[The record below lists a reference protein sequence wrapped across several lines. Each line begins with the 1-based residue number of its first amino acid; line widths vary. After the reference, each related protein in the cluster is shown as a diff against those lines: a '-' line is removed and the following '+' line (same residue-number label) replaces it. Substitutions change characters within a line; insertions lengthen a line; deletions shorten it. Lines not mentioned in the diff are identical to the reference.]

1 MIVALQSM
9 AELERA
15 LRGPAPVLI
24 FKHSTAC
31 PISAA
36 AYQAFQ
42 RFVAAHPA
50 GARYYLVKV
59 IEQRALS
66 GEIARRLG
74 VPHAS
79 PQALLWHRGGVR
91 WHASHWAITE
101 QSLAAALAGLRVGG
115 REPAAAPG
123 PARRELQRPGPLPR
137 RGLPRDGAAA
147 RPPIWRPSV
156 AAARRRTPPAARR
169 RAAVPRV
176 ARGTGALPGRGA
188 DKPRPRAPAVPAP
201 DLAGTAALTGALTS
215 PGPRKDISPLRAKA
229 GLYRNHTV
237 VASGRCRAP

>member
-123 PARRELQRPGPLPR
+123 ARAAGTPTAGATSPAR
-137 RGLPRDGAAA
+137 
-147 RPPIWRPSV
+147 
-156 AAARRRTPPAARR
+156 PAARWGGR
-169 RAAVPRV
+169 PAAHLEALGGGRAPAD
-176 ARGTGALPGRGA
+176 ATGRPEAGRGA
-188 DKPRPRAPAVPAP
+188 
-201 DLAGTAALTGALTS
+201 
-215 PGPRKDISPLRAKA
+215 PGGP
-229 GLYRNHTV
+229 GNWG
-237 VASGRCRAP
+237 ASGAGS